1 MTSIDDPDMVDYTTR
16 PLGEVTDGGR
26 IEVCPACGLVGLAVR
41 YHGVGRGHPARYV
54 HRRPAYSAEYP
65 RVQQHQLWEASRQSD
80 TTNSCYVDPAPRAD
94 GLPHDSA
101 AAVITWAAIMR
112 HLLIQAES
120 AVNLGWFD
128 HVEGHTV
135 EDRLTAL
142 RPFMATSLSE
152 IQAILREGVDD
163 GR

>member
-1 MTSIDDPDMVDYTTR
+1 
-16 PLGEVTDGGR
+16 
-26 IEVCPACGLVGLAVR
+26 
-41 YHGVGRGHPARYV
+41 
-54 HRRPAYSAEYP
+54 
-65 RVQQHQLWEASRQSD
+65 
-80 TTNSCYVDPAPRAD
+80 
-94 GLPHDSA
+94 
-101 AAVITWAAIMR
+101 MR